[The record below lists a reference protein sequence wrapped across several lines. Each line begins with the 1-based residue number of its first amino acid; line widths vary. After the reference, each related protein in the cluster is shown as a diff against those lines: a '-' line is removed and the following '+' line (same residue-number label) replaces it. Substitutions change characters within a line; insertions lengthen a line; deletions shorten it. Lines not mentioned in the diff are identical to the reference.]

1 MKCNIPFDEL
11 KADAEALLPLFDK
24 RTTDESNHFS
34 MDDIDAGLKGYR
46 TRAFTCTIN
55 FIERVAGIQ
64 IKRNKRNYKKQ
75 KDHLFIAR
83 GIRDLKIQLS
93 GKSDW
98 REGNGR
104 PIGSGTKEKIVT
116 CWKLKNPEGRKAQ
129 CIRETGLSKMTVALE
144 QIADQMDTRLFNFK
158 IRECTAIKEAQAQRE
173 SIFSYDKKCNAVTD
187 YEGVLKE
194 LLKVIKNGKK
204 EK

>member
-1 MKCNIPFDEL
+1 MTASTGILIPGQ
-11 KADAEALLPLFDK
+11 ADILSIQGISLIYNTAQNVRKISNPQLCIYGIVLVRYNP
-24 RTTDESNHFS
+24 RTIIS
-34 MDDIDAGLKGYR
+34 
-46 TRAFTCTIN
+46 
-55 FIERVAGIQ
+55 Q
-64 IKRNKRNYKKQ
+64 
-75 KDHLFIAR
+75 
-83 GIRDLKIQLS
+83 DLT
-93 GKSDW
+93 
-98 REGNGR
+98 E
-104 PIGSGTKEKIVT
+104 
-116 CWKLKNPEGRKAQ
+116 
-129 CIRETGLSKMTVALE
+129 ALE

>member
-104 PIGSGTKEKIVT
+104 PIGSGTKEKNRY
-116 CWKLKNPEGRKAQ
+116 L
-129 CIRETGLSKMTVALE
+129 LE
-144 QIADQMDTRLFNFK
+144 IKKSRGTKSTMHTRDG
-158 IRECTAIKEAQAQRE
+158 II
-173 SIFSYDKKCNAVTD
+173 
-187 YEGVLKE
+187 
-194 LLKVIKNGKK
+194 
-204 EK
+204 

>member
-34 MDDIDAGLKGYR
+34 LDDIDAGLKGYR
-46 TRAFTCTIN
+46 TRAFTCTID

-129 CIRETGLSKMTVALE
+129 CIRETRLSKMTVYKYWH
-144 QIADQMDTRLFNFK
+144 ID
-158 IRECTAIKEAQAQRE
+158 
-173 SIFSYDKKCNAVTD
+173 DK
-187 YEGVLKE
+187 
-194 LLKVIKNGKK
+194 
-204 EK
+204 